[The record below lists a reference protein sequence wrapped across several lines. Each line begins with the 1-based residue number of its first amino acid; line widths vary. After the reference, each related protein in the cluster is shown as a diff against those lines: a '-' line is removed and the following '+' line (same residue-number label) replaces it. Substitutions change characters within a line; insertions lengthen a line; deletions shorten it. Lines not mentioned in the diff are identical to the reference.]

1 MCLTVLNA
9 LYISTQHSQPYD
21 VVTIISSIF
30 TDKETENKDIK
41 QFILVVPCEWAWDLN
56 PCSQT
61 LASVLMYTS
70 RNATSVSCVCFT
82 WFNFNS
88 HNSCKRGVSDNWTIF
103 VLCAGLWWWVPQLLW
118 KGQPFT
124 HEGAQWWTNK
134 NHMRKQ
140 KFREVSNLPKATHL
154 VTGKGGMWNQ
164 AAHLQNNSV
173 SARICMTPLQ
183 AAHASPTPS
192 GCYGLIDRGIF
203 IFASFWF

>member
-1 MCLTVLNA
+1 MFLVFA
-9 LYISTQHSQPYD
+9 LHD
-21 VVTIISSIF
+21 L
-30 TDKETENKDIK
+30 
-41 QFILVVPCEWAWDLN
+41 ILILI
-56 PCSQT
+56 T
-61 LASVLMYTS
+61 LANEACPITELSLCCVLDCDDGCPNCCGKGS
-70 RNATSVSCVCFT
+70 P
-82 WFNFNS
+82 S
-88 HNSCKRGVSDNWTIF
+88 HM
-103 VLCAGLWWWVPQLLW
+103 
-118 KGQPFT
+118 KGRR
-124 HEGAQWWTNK
+124 WTNK